1 MPLCQY
7 SSQGRQNPRISL
19 LLKIPCPVSWDCLY
33 DESSCLWL
41 CYITGQRDFAGVIK
55 ITNWLTLSYP
65 KKCYPGRP
73 NLSHKSFKSG
83 KFSLAGGRTI
93 QSIRFEELLLAF
105 KMERTTHKGQKRAAS
120 ELRTTPGQQPARKRG
135 LQSYNHMEP
144 NSTNNL
150 DEPGADSSPD
160 TRDKMLAS
168 QKTLTLALRPYTEHL
183 VEPTSSDLQ
192 TVSW

>member
-1 MPLCQY
+1 MVGRILGSHCSLRFPALSPGTVYTMSLHACDY
-7 SSQGRQNPRISL
+7 VTLQGRGILQAWLRL
-19 LLKIPCPVSWDCLY
+19 LIDW
-33 DESSCLWL
+33 LW
-41 CYITGQRDFAGVIK
+41 VH
-55 ITNWLTLSYP
+55 P

-83 KFSLAGGRTI
+83 EFSLAGGRTI

-105 KMERTTHKGQKRAAS
+105 KMERTTHKCQKTVAS
-120 ELRTTPGQQPARKRG
+120 ELRTTPGQQPARKQG
-135 LQSYNHMEP
+135 LQSYNHMQP

-150 DEPGADSSPD
+150 NKPGADSSAD
-160 TRDKMLAS
+160 TRDKTLAS
-168 QKTLTLALRPYTEHL
+168 QQTLTLALRPYMEHL